1 MIRWDLQENK
11 TGESFMMPCYA
22 AILPKLT
29 RSKGI
34 RISMFNW
41 KFSDWR
47 GKVTK
52 LLQLIRTQDLIWF
65 CSLHSVSEALELYW
79 SQRSECKYRCWRDK
93 WLPDERKPGS
103 QKLDDHMKERTG
115 PFLSEKYDN
124 VIPYNLVLLWNK
136 RHSKNSAVTTKMNSP
151 SPQMTSFV
159 RVICSGSTSTARL
172 KIPEVFSTD
181 KHNRCTYEPSYSRIE
196 AWLLLAC
203 WS

>member
-1 MIRWDLQENK
+1 MNYEGWKSAFRLGFSQVQYGDWFLRVDRLLSMWFTWWDEVIRWDLQENK
-11 TGESFMMPCYA
+11 TAFGPGESFMMPCYA

-34 RISMFNW
+34 RISMLNW

-47 GKVTK
+47 SKVTK
-52 LLQLIRTQDLIWF
+52 LLQLIRTRDLIWF

-79 SQRSECKYRCWRDK
+79 SQRSECKYRCWRDE

-115 PFLSEKYDN
+115 PFLSEKYAN

-136 RHSKNSAVTTKMNSP
+136 LHS
-151 SPQMTSFV
+151 
-159 RVICSGSTSTARL
+159 
-172 KIPEVFSTD
+172 
-181 KHNRCTYEPSYSRIE
+181 
-196 AWLLLAC
+196 
-203 WS
+203 